1 MRPAFDGVIGVDD
14 VVCPVIPITNSMEGG
29 YVFLTEVQGLGI
41 RLAASHHPQR
51 QIRTFQRE
59 LSAHRREIS
68 RVVVFGPF
76 THYMTL
82 RVYWQKR
89 IQQSR
94 VAQRCGYFVDCNVE
108 DLTPH
113 LEWIL
118 EHGVWSLNSRLATQ
132 MNRLAVAG
140 AIG

>member
-1 MRPAFDGVIGVDD
+1 
-14 VVCPVIPITNSMEGG
+14 
-29 YVFLTEVQGLGI
+29 VFLIEVQELGI
-41 RLAASHHPQR
+41 KLAGSHHPQR
-51 QIRTFQRE
+51 QIRTFQRD
-59 LSAHRREIS
+59 LAAHRREIS
-68 RVVVFGPF
+68 RAVVFGPF

-89 IQQSR
+89 IQQAR
-94 VAQRCGYFVDCNVE
+94 IAQRCGYFIDCSVE

-118 EHGVWSLNSRLATQ
+118 EHGVWSLHSRLAMQ
-132 MNRLAVAG
+132 MNRMVAAG